1 MKLQTRIP
9 LEPASH
15 KINYDSQILLLGSCF
30 TENIGER
37 LLFYKFQNLTNP
49 FGIVF
54 HPLGIEKLITRA
66 INEVCYTED
75 DLIFQNEQWHCFE
88 VHSSLS
94 HTKKDN
100 VLSVLNDM
108 LNKLREYILQAS
120 HVVFTYGTAWV
131 YRHIETDTIVAN
143 CHKIDQK
150 KFLKELLTVEEV
162 SASIENT
169 FTLIKDVNPEV
180 QFIHTIS
187 PVRHLKDGFV
197 ENTMSKAHLIAGLHG
212 VIAPRNKT
220 YYFPAYEIMMD
231 ELRDYRFYN
240 QDMIHPN
247 KTAID
252 IIWEQ
257 FKLVWISSKTEV
269 TLKEIAAIQVAML
282 HRPFN
287 PQGEAH
293 QLFLKNLALKKANL
307 QKKFPRF
314 TFKI

>member
-9 LEPASH
+9 LDPELQQIDYES
-15 KINYDSQILLLGSCF
+15 KILLMGSCF

-37 LLFYKFQNLTNP
+37 LVFYKFQNLINP

-54 HPLGIEKLITRA
+54 HPLAIEKLITRA
-66 INEVCYTED
+66 INEDLYTET

-94 HTKKDN
+94 HDRKDDF
-100 VLSVLNDM
+100 LSGLNEK
-108 LNKLREYILQAS
+108 LKQLREYLLTATHII
-120 HVVFTYGTAWV
+120 FTFGTAWV
-131 YRHIETDTIVAN
+131 YRYIETDSIVAN
-143 CHKIDQK
+143 CHKIPQK
-150 KFLKELLTVEEV
+150 KFLKELLTVEEI

-169 FTLIKDVNPEV
+169 LILIKDINPQV
-180 QFIHTIS
+180 KFIHTIS

-197 ENTMSKAHLIAGLHG
+197 ENAISKAHLISGLHELI
-212 VIAPRNKT
+212 VPQKSI

-240 QDMIHPN
+240 EDMVHPN
-247 KTAID
+247 KTAIT

-257 FKLVWISSKTEV
+257 FTKVWIASETEE
-269 TLKEIAAIQVAML
+269 LQKEIASIQAGLL

-287 PQGEAH
+287 PKSEAH
-293 QLFLKNLALKKANL
+293 RLFLKDLQQKIVSLKLRLPNIK
-307 QKKFPRF
+307 
-314 TFKI
+314 

>member
-9 LEPASH
+9 LDPELQQIDYES
-15 KINYDSQILLLGSCF
+15 KILLMGSCF

-37 LLFYKFQNLTNP
+37 LVFYKFQNLINP

-54 HPLGIEKLITRA
+54 HPLAIEKLITRA
-66 INEVCYTED
+66 INEDLYTET

-94 HTKKDN
+94 HHRKDDF
-100 VLSVLNDM
+100 LSGLNEK
-108 LNKLREYILQAS
+108 LKQLREYLLTATHII
-120 HVVFTYGTAWV
+120 FTYGTAWV
-131 YRHIETDTIVAN
+131 YRYIETDSIVAN
-143 CHKIDQK
+143 CHKIPQK
-150 KFLKELLTVEEV
+150 KFLKELLTVEEI

-169 FTLIKDVNPEV
+169 LILIKDINPQV
-180 QFIHTIS
+180 KFIHTIS

-197 ENTMSKAHLIAGLHG
+197 ENAISKAHLISGLHEL
-212 VIAPRNKT
+212 IAPQKSI

-240 QDMIHPN
+240 EDMVHPN
-247 KTAID
+247 KTAIT

-257 FKLVWISSKTEV
+257 FTKVWIASETEE
-269 TLKEIAAIQVAML
+269 LQKEIASIQAGLL

-287 PQGEAH
+287 PKSEAH
-293 QLFLKNLALKKANL
+293 RLFLKDLQQKIVSLKLRLPNIK
-307 QKKFPRF
+307 
-314 TFKI
+314 

>member
-9 LEPASH
+9 LDPELQQIDYES
-15 KINYDSQILLLGSCF
+15 KILLMGSCF

-37 LLFYKFQNLTNP
+37 LVFYKFQNLINP

-54 HPLGIEKLITRA
+54 HPLAIEKLITRA
-66 INEVCYTED
+66 INEDLYTET

-94 HTKKDN
+94 HHRKDDF
-100 VLSVLNDM
+100 LSGLNEK
-108 LNKLREYILQAS
+108 LKQLREYLLTATHII
-120 HVVFTYGTAWV
+120 FTYGTAWV
-131 YRHIETDTIVAN
+131 YRYIETDSIVAN
-143 CHKIDQK
+143 CHKIPQK
-150 KFLKELLTVEEV
+150 KFLKELLTVEEI

-169 FTLIKDVNPEV
+169 LILIKDINPQV
-180 QFIHTIS
+180 KFIHTIS

-197 ENTMSKAHLIAGLHG
+197 ENAISKAHLISGLHEL
-212 VIAPRNKT
+212 IAPQKSI

-240 QDMIHPN
+240 EDMVHPN
-247 KTAID
+247 KTAIT

-257 FKLVWISSKTEV
+257 FTKVWIASETEE
-269 TLKEIAAIQVAML
+269 LQKEIAGIQAGLL

-287 PQGEAH
+287 PKSEAH
-293 QLFLKNLALKKANL
+293 RLFLKDLQQKIVSLKLRLPNIK
-307 QKKFPRF
+307 
-314 TFKI
+314 